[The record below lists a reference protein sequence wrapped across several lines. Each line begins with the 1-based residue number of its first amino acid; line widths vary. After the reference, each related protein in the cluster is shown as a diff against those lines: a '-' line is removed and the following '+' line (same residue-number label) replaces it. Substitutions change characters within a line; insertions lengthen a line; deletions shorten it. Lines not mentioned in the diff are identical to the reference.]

1 MTTITFD
8 TQQFVDT
15 LREANFSD
23 EQARALSNAIKRV
36 QRESDLATKADLREL
51 EQRLEYTL
59 TLRMGAMFVTT
70 IVILTAL
77 DKLL

>member
-15 LREANFSD
+15 LKEANFSD
-23 EQARALSNAIKRV
+23 EQARALSKAIKRV
-36 QRESDLATKADLREL
+36 QQESDLVTKADLREL
-51 EQRLEYTL
+51 EHRL
-59 TLRMGAMFVTT
+59 TLRMGAMFGAT
-70 IVILTAL
+70 IFILTAL

>member
-1 MTTITFD
+1 MNTIAFD

-15 LREANFSD
+15 LKEANFSD
-23 EQARALSNAIKRV
+23 EQARALSNAIERV

-51 EQRLEYTL
+51 EHRL
-59 TLRMGAMFVTT
+59 TLRMGAMFITT
-70 IVILTAL
+70 IVVLTAL